1 MPFAPNKCQA
11 PQFSRSIYRLLPAG
25 FSNKIDTLASYCTN
39 ADCHRNPMYQTYF
52 GLNERPFSITPD
64 PRFLYPSPQH
74 QEALGHLQY
83 GIGENSGF
91 ALLTGE
97 VGTGKTTVIRALIER
112 LPVGINVALIT
123 NPKLSA
129 AELVASICDELEIA
143 YPPNTSSLKT
153 LIDLL
158 NHYLLDQHQLGNH
171 SVVIIDEAQNLSRE
185 SLEQIR
191 LLTNLETHQQKL
203 LRIILVGQPEL
214 RQLLQRHDLRQLSQ
228 RITARYH
235 LRMLN
240 ADQTRAYIGHRLA
253 VAGMGHNL
261 FSAAAIS
268 RVHRLTGGVP
278 RLINAL
284 CDRALLGAY
293 SEEKTTIT
301 PKIVTRAGQELFHG
315 SATNPWPKAIAVA
328 TVITGLMLAL
338 ISFLWLKPADSSIN
352 AEKDTNPIT
361 RSAAN

>member
-1 MPFAPNKCQA
+1 
-11 PQFSRSIYRLLPAG
+11 
-25 FSNKIDTLASYCTN
+25 
-39 ADCHRNPMYQTYF
+39 MYKTYF
-52 GLNERPFSITPD
+52 GLRERPFSITPD

-97 VGTGKTTVIRALIER
+97 VGSGKTTVIRALIDQ
-112 LPVGINVALIT
+112 LPEEINVALIT
-123 NPKLSA
+123 NPMLSA
-129 AELVASICDELEIA
+129 QELVASICDELGVA
-143 YPPNTSSLKT
+143 YPGNSSSLKT

-158 NHYLLDQHQLGNH
+158 NNYLEEQHQQGHH

-191 LLTNLETHQQKL
+191 LLTNLETHQEKL

-214 RQLLQRHDLRQLSQ
+214 RQLLKRHDLRQLAQ

-235 LRMLN
+235 LGMLS

-253 VAGMGHNL
+253 VAGMGNNL
-261 FSAAAIS
+261 FTETAIR
-268 RVHRLTGGVP
+268 RVHKLTGGVP
-278 RLINAL
+278 RLINSL

-293 SEEKTTIT
+293 SEELSAVT
-301 PKIVTRAGQELFHG
+301 PRIIDRAGQELFHG
-315 SATNPWPKAIAVA
+315 SVANPWPRALGAATAAMTAIIVL
-328 TVITGLMLAL
+328 LM
-338 ISFLWLKPADSSIN
+338 ILWAPWSANVPASQAESNDPSEPVTRN
-352 AEKDTNPIT
+352 APVNK
-361 RSAAN
+361 S